1 MKLTLLKYK
10 KLIIVFSFFFFPLIF
25 ISVFKVDYN
34 LIAPGYND
42 NVNGFIEVNSEYES
56 KGSFHT
62 TSVISIK
69 GITYLQYLL
78 GSKEDKVFVA
88 PFPEYYDNIVVSDLK
103 VMSYLMKNDSIYTSL
118 IVGISNTGYEIEYES
133 FLTVYLTWNYLEDDT
148 LEIGDKI
155 LDVKKDGVSINISDI
170 NCEDTVVFTVLRGED
185 TLDFELT
192 KNLVTDTTCGI
203 GISTDIFST
212 ILDTDV
218 EYNLIESLTSGPSGG
233 LMQSLYIYNQ
243 LTTYDYSLGLKIGGT
258 GTISVE
264 GNVGAI
270 GGVEQ
275 KIYTSAM
282 HNIDIFFVP
291 FAGGNYD
298 NAMEAYKNISTDM
311 IIVGVDTFSDAVNYL
326 ANQLIEHGGDL
337 ND

>member
-34 LIAPGYND
+34 LTAPGYND
-42 NVNGFIEVNSEYES
+42 NVNGFIEVDSDFES

-62 TSVISIK
+62 TSIISLK
-69 GITYLQYLL
+69 GITYLQYWL
-78 GSKEDKVFVA
+78 GSKEDKVFVS

-103 VMSYLMKNDSIYTSL
+103 VMSYLMKNDSLYTSL
-118 IVGISNTGYEIEYES
+118 IVGISNTGYEIDYES

-155 LDVKKDGVSINISDI
+155 VDVKKDGVSIDVSDI
-170 NCEDTVVFTVLRGED
+170 ECEDTVVFTVLRGED
-185 TLDFELT
+185 VLDFELT
-192 KNLVTDTTCGI
+192 KNLVSETTCGI
-203 GISTDIFST
+203 GIYTDIFSN
-212 ILDTDV
+212 IIDTEV
-218 EYNLIESLTSGPSGG
+218 EYNLIETLTSGPSGG

-243 LTTYDYSLGLKIGGT
+243 LTSFDYTNGLKIGGT
-258 GTISVE
+258 GTISVD

-275 KIYTSAM
+275 KIYTSHM

-298 NAMEAYKNISTDM
+298 NAMKAYENFNTNM

-326 ANQLIEHGGDL
+326 LNYQGGDL